1 MRDSDRRAA
10 PARAGGETW
19 RNWAG
24 NQSARPRRMAS
35 PRSADEVAD
44 EVRRAAA
51 DGLTVRMAGTGH
63 SFTPAAVT
71 DGVLLRPGALT
82 RIRSVDAA
90 AGLATV
96 EAGCPLRVLN
106 AELLARGLSLANM
119 GDIQVQTVAGAI
131 QTGTHGT
138 GRDVGGMASQVAGL
152 ELVLA
157 DGTLVTCSADVPAE
171 SASSPSQLSPASS
184 AFPASPASPPSG
196 PPPPS
201 QSFPPSGPPP
211 PSQSFPPSG
220 PPPPSRSFPLSSP
233 PPPSSPPPG
242 LFDAARVGLGALGI
256 LTAVTFRVVPAFLLE
271 AREEP
276 MRWSEVI
283 SRLDELTSANEH
295 FEFYWFP
302 HTEGC
307 LTKRNNR
314 SAGPPRPLSR
324 MRYLLDDEFL
334 SNTMFGATCRL
345 GHLVPATIKPVNA
358 VAGKA
363 LGSRTYVDAAYRV
376 FTSPRRVR
384 FKEQEYAIPRESLA
398 GVLAELRALFA
409 RRDWRISF
417 PIEVRVTPGDDP
429 WLSTAYRRDSAYIAI
444 HVFHASAH
452 QEYFRDVE
460 AVMIAAGGRPHWGKM
475 HTVGA
480 EYLRQAYPKHGDFVA
495 LRDELDPE
503 RRFGNAYL
511 AQVLGP

>member
-1 MRDSDRRAA
+1 MRRSDQPGA
-10 PARAGGETW
+10 TW

-24 NQSARPRRMAS
+24 NESARPRRIAL
-35 PRSADEVAD
+35 PRSAHEVAD
-44 EVRRAAA
+44 EVRKAAA

-63 SFTPAAVT
+63 SFTPAAAT
-71 DGVLLRPGALT
+71 DGVLLYPGGMT
-82 RIRSVDAA
+82 SIRSVDAA
-90 AGLATV
+90 AGLVTV

-106 AELLARGLSLANM
+106 ASLQARGLSLANM
-119 GDIQVQTVAGAI
+119 GDIQAQTVAGAI

-138 GRDVGGMASQVAGL
+138 GRDIGGMAAQVAGL

-157 DGTLVTCSADVPAE
+157 DGTVASCSAD
-171 SASSPSQLSPASS
+171 SP
-184 AFPASPASPPSG
+184 G
-196 PPPPS
+196 D
-201 QSFPPSGPPP
+201 
-211 PSQSFPPSG
+211 
-220 PPPPSRSFPLSSP
+220 
-233 PPPSSPPPG
+233 G
-242 LFDAARVGLGALGI
+242 LFDAARVGLGALGVV
-256 LTAVTFRVVPAFLLE
+256 TAVTFRVVPAFLLE
-271 AREEP
+271 AREQP

-283 SRLDELTSANEH
+283 SRLDELTSGNEH

-307 LTKRNNR
+307 LTKRNN
-314 SAGPPRPLSR
+314 SSPGPPRPLPAF
-324 MRYLLDDEFL
+324 RYLLDDEFL
-334 SNTMFGATCRL
+334 SNTLFGVTCRL
-345 GHLVPATIKPVNA
+345 GHAFPAAIKTVNG

-363 LGSRTYVDAAYRV
+363 LGSRSYVDAAYRV

-398 GVLAELRALFA
+398 DVLGEIRSLFA

-429 WLSTAYRRDSAYIAI
+429 WLSTAFGRASAYIAI
-444 HVFHASAH
+444 HVFHASPH

-460 AVMIAAGGRPHWGKM
+460 AVMTAVAGRPHWGKM
-475 HTVGA
+475 HTRRA

-495 LRDELDPE
+495 LRDRLDPE

>member
-1 MRDSDRRAA
+1 MQDSDR
-10 PARAGGETW
+10 PAW
-19 RNWAG
+19 QNWAG
-24 NQSARPRRMAS
+24 NESARPRRAAR
-35 PRSADEVAD
+35 PRSAEEVAG

-63 SFTPAAVT
+63 SFTPVAVT
-71 DGVLLRPGALT
+71 DGVLLHPGALT
-82 RIRSVDAA
+82 RVRSVDAA
-90 AGLATV
+90 AGLVTV

-138 GRDVGGMASQVAGL
+138 GRDVGGMAAQVAGL

-157 DGTLVTCSADVPAE
+157 DGAIVTCSADSPDGSPPGSAASAGPA
-171 SASSPSQLSPASS
+171 AGSPAS
-184 AFPASPASPPSG
+184 AG
-196 PPPPS
+196 
-201 QSFPPSGPPP
+201 
-211 PSQSFPPSG
+211 
-220 PPPPSRSFPLSSP
+220 
-233 PPPSSPPPG
+233 PPPG

-276 MRWSEVI
+276 MPWSEVTA
-283 SRLDELTSANEH
+283 RLDELTSENEH

-324 MRYLLDDEFL
+324 TRYLLDDEFL
-334 SNTMFGATCRL
+334 SNTVFGVTCRL
-345 GHLVPATIKPVNA
+345 GHLVPAVIKPVNA
-358 VAGKA
+358 MAGRA

-384 FKEQEYAIPRESLA
+384 FKEQEYAVPRESLA
-398 GVLAELRALFA
+398 DVLAEVRALFA

-444 HVFHASAH
+444 HVFHASPH

-460 AVMIAAGGRPHWGKM
+460 AVMTAAGGRPHWGKM
-475 HTVGA
+475 HTRSA
-480 EYLRQAYPKHGDFVA
+480 DYLRQAYPKHQDFVA

>member
-1 MRDSDRRAA
+1 MQRSDRRAA
-10 PARAGGETW
+10 PASPGAHTW

-24 NQSARPRRMAS
+24 NESGRPRRMAR
-35 PRSADEVAD
+35 PRSAEEVAD

-71 DGVLLRPGALT
+71 DGVLLHPGALT
-82 RIRSVDAA
+82 RVRSVDAA
-90 AGLATV
+90 AGLVTV

-138 GRDVGGMASQVAGL
+138 GRDVGGMAAQVAGL

-157 DGTLVTCSADVPAE
+157 DGAIVTCSVSPGGTTPQDPPARHPLGPTE
-171 SASSPSQLSPASS
+171 PAVAVGSGSAGI
-184 AFPASPASPPSG
+184 F
-196 PPPPS
+196 
-201 QSFPPSGPPP
+201 
-211 PSQSFPPSG
+211 
-220 PPPPSRSFPLSSP
+220 
-233 PPPSSPPPG
+233 PPPG

-276 MRWSEVI
+276 MRWSEVTA
-283 SRLDELTSANEH
+283 RLDELTSKNEH

-334 SNTMFGATCRL
+334 SNTVFGVTSRL
-345 GHLVPATIKPVNA
+345 GNLVPAVIKPVNA
-358 VAGKA
+358 MAGKA
-363 LGSRTYVDAAYRV
+363 LGSRVYVDAAYRV

-384 FKEQEYAIPRESLA
+384 FKEQEYAVPRESLA
-398 GVLAELRALFA
+398 DVLAEVRALFA

-444 HVFHASAH
+444 HVFHASPH

-460 AVMIAAGGRPHWGKM
+460 AVMTAAGGRPHWGKM
-475 HTVGA
+475 HTRSA
-480 EYLRQAYPKHGDFVA
+480 DYLRQAYPKHQDFVA

>member
-1 MRDSDRRAA
+1 MRDTDQPRAA
-10 PARAGGETW
+10 ATAAVW

-24 NQSARPRRMAS
+24 NETARPARVAT
-35 PRSADEVAD
+35 PRSAQEVAD
-44 EVRRAAA
+44 QVRRAGA

-63 SFTPAAVT
+63 SFTPAAAT
-71 DGVLLRPGALT
+71 DGVLLRPGGLT
-82 RIRSVDAA
+82 GVRSVDPE
-90 AGLATV
+90 AGLVTV
-96 EAGCPLRVLN
+96 EAGCPLQALN
-106 AELLARGLSLANM
+106 AHLLARGLSLANM

-138 GRDVGGMASQVAGL
+138 GRDIGGMAAQVAGL

-157 DGTLVTCSADVPAE
+157 DGTITTCTAAD
-171 SASSPSQLSPASS
+171 SPA
-184 AFPASPASPPSG
+184 
-196 PPPPS
+196 
-201 QSFPPSGPPP
+201 
-211 PSQSFPPSG
+211 
-220 PPPPSRSFPLSSP
+220 
-233 PPPSSPPPG
+233 

-256 LTAVTFRVVPAFLLE
+256 VTAVTFRVVPLFLLE
-271 AREEP
+271 AREEA

-283 SRLDELTSANEH
+283 SRLDELTSQNEH

-314 SAGPPRPLSR
+314 SAGPARPLGR

-334 SNTMFGATCRL
+334 SNTLFGVTCRL
-345 GHLVPATIKPVNA
+345 GHAVPAVITTVNRA
-358 VAGKA
+358 AGKA
-363 LGSRTYVDAAYRV
+363 LGSRTYTDAAYKV

-398 GVLAELRALFA
+398 DVLAEIRALFA

-417 PIEVRVTPGDDP
+417 PIEVRVAPGDDP
-429 WLSTAYRRDSAYIAI
+429 WLSTAYGRRSAYIAI
-444 HVFHASAH
+444 HVFHASPH
-452 QEYFRDVE
+452 EEYFRDVE
-460 AVMIAAGGRPHWGKM
+460 AVMVAAGGRPHWGKM
-475 HTVGA
+475 HTRSA
-480 EYLRQAYPKHGDFVA
+480 QYLRQAYPKHRDFVA

>member
-1 MRDSDRRAA
+1 MGRHDRPAA
-10 PARAGGETW
+10 GAAAW

-24 NQSARPRRMAS
+24 NQSAWPRRTAT

-44 EVRRAAA
+44 EVRRAGAG
-51 DGLTVRMAGTGH
+51 GLTVRMVGTGH

-71 DGVLLRPGALT
+71 DGVMLYPGRMT
-82 RIRSVDAA
+82 GIRSVDTA
-90 AGLATV
+90 AGLVTV
-96 EAGCPLRVLN
+96 EAGCPLHVLN
-106 AELLARGLSLANM
+106 AALLARGLALANL

-138 GRDVGGMASQVAGL
+138 GRDVGGIAAQVAGL

-157 DGTLVTCSADVPAE
+157 DGSIVTCAAEPGAAPSRGPGAPPPA
-171 SASSPSQLSPASS
+171 AATPAG
-184 AFPASPASPPSG
+184 SG
-196 PPPPS
+196 PA
-201 QSFPPSGPPP
+201 GH
-211 PSQSFPPSG
+211 
-220 PPPPSRSFPLSSP
+220 
-233 PPPSSPPPG
+233 PPG
-242 LFDAARVGLGALGI
+242 LFDAARVGLGALGVV
-256 LTAVTFRVVPAFLLE
+256 TAVTFKVVPAFLLE

-276 MRWSEVI
+276 MRWGEVTA
-283 SRLDELTSANEH
+283 RLDELTSQNEH

-314 SAGPPRPLSR
+314 TAGPARPLPR
-324 MRYLLDDEFL
+324 LRYLIDDEFL
-334 SNTMFGATCRL
+334 SNTVFGAACRL
-345 GHLVPATIKPVNA
+345 GHAAPGLIKPVNT
-358 VAGKA
+358 VASRA
-363 LGSRTYVDAAYRV
+363 LGARTYVDAAYRV

-384 FKEQEYAIPRESLA
+384 FKEQEYAIPREDLPD
-398 GVLAELRALFA
+398 VLGEIRALFA

-429 WLSTAYRRDSAYIAI
+429 WLSTAHGRDSAYIAI
-444 HVFHASAH
+444 HVYHASPH

-460 AVMIAAGGRPHWGKM
+460 ALMTAVEGRPHWGKM
-475 HTVGA
+475 HTRSA
-480 EYLRQAYPKHGDFVA
+480 EYLRQAYPRYGDFVA

-511 AQVLGP
+511 TQVLGP